1 MAKKLFKPN
10 SVVKSTIYIG
20 SGAAGTDLV
29 TAINAEMKRTGLDF
43 SPMMIQAFILYHK
56 MNKAIEVAAKQ
67 QNLETAMF
75 INLLFASHLNK
86 NLTPTKG
93 R

>member
-10 SVVKSTIYIG
+10 SFVKSTIYIG
-20 SGAAGTDLV
+20 SGGAGSDLV
-29 TAINAEMKRTGLDF
+29 AAINAEMKRTGLDF

-56 MNKAIEVAAKQ
+56 LNKGIELAARQ
-67 QNLETAMF
+67 QNLETTEF
-75 INLLFASHLNK
+75 INRLFAAFLKKGLNPFK
-86 NLTPTKG
+86 D